1 MLEIVNLMHSIE
13 ELRTIFSAYLEQESF
28 QQEPKNLYEPNNYF
42 LKIGGK
48 RLRPILLLLSTELF
62 GGKIEESLAASLS
75 IEYFHNFTL
84 IHDDVMDKAPV
95 RRGFVTIHEK
105 YNLNTAILS
114 GDVLMI
120 KACEYLS
127 KVNPIYFKKVFD
139 IFTKTAIEV
148 CEGQQ
153 YDIDFETLQD
163 VTHKDYIEMI
173 RLKTSVLLAASMQ
186 IGATLGNANDEDANH
201 IYSYAENLGIAFQIQ
216 DDILDCYGDE
226 NLVGKQPGG
235 DIIQNKKTLLW
246 IKALQKSKINND
258 TRLQDWM
265 NKINFNNDEK
275 VNAVL
280 EIFNEYNIKAFANT
294 EKDFYVEKS
303 MDALAKINLPA
314 DKKEILKSLVD
325 YLVMRN
331 F

>member
-1 MLEIVNLMHSIE
+1 MHSIE
-13 ELRTIFSAYLEQESF
+13 ELRKIFTNYLEQESF

-42 LKIGGK
+42 LSIGGK

-62 GGKIEESLAASLS
+62 GGKLEEALAASLA

-139 IFTKTAIEV
+139 IYTKTAIEV

-153 YDIDFETLQD
+153 YDIDFETKPK
-163 VTHKDYIEMI
+163 VTHDEYIEMI
-173 RLKTSVLLAASMQ
+173 RLKTSVLLAASMK
-186 IGATLGNANDEDANH
+186 IGAILGHAKDEDANLL
-201 IYSYAENLGIAFQIQ
+201 YSYAENLGIAFQIQ
-216 DDILDCYGDE
+216 DDILDAYGDE
-226 NLVGKQPGG
+226 ALVGKQPGG
-235 DIIQNKKTLLW
+235 DIIQNKKTLLF
-246 IKALQKSKINND
+246 IEAEKQCVVNKDS
-258 TRLQDWM
+258 RLQDWTD
-265 NKINFNNDEK
+265 KITFDNIEK
-275 VNAVL
+275 VNAVTT
-280 EIFNEYNIKAFANT
+280 IFNDYNIKAFALQQR
-294 EKDFYVEKS
+294 DFYVQQS
-303 MDALAKINLPA
+303 LDSLAKINLSA
-314 DKKEILKSLVD
+314 DNRAVLKSLVD
-325 YLVMRN
+325 YLVVRN

>member
-1 MLEIVNLMHSIE
+1 MLEIVNPMHSIE
-13 ELRTIFSAYLEQESF
+13 ELRNIFSTYLEQESF
-28 QQEPKNLYEPNNYF
+28 QQEPRNLYEPNNYF

-48 RLRPILLLLSTELF
+48 RLRPILLLLSSELF
-62 GGKIEESLAASLS
+62 GGKVEESLAASLS

-153 YDIDFETLQD
+153 YDIDFETQAQ
-163 VTHKDYIEMI
+163 VSHVEYIEMI
-173 RLKTSVLLAASMQ
+173 RLKTSVLLAASMK
-186 IGATLGNANDEDANH
+186 IGAILGNANDEDADLL
-201 IYSYAENLGIAFQIQ
+201 YSYAENLGIAFQIQ
-216 DDILDCYGDE
+216 DDILDCFGDE
-226 NLVGKQPGG
+226 SLVGKQPGG

-246 IKALQKSKINND
+246 IEALQKSNNNND
-258 TRLQDWM
+258 AKLQEWM
-265 NKINFNNDEK
+265 TKTSFDNNEK
-275 VNAVL
+275 VNAIKA
-280 EIFNEYNIKAFANT
+280 IFNDYNIKDFASN
-294 EKDFYVEKS
+294 ERDIYVEKS
-303 MDALAKINLPA
+303 IAALSKINLPA

>member
-13 ELRTIFSAYLEQESF
+13 ELRKIFTAYLEQESF

-48 RLRPILLLLSTELF
+48 RLRPILLLLSTDLF
-62 GGKIEESLAASLS
+62 SGKIEESLSASLA
-75 IEYFHNFTL
+75 IEFFHNFTL

-127 KVNPIYFKKVFD
+127 KVNPTYFKKVFD
-139 IFTKTAIEV
+139 VFTKTAIEV

-153 YDIDFETLQD
+153 YDIDFETQEK
-163 VTHKDYIEMI
+163 VTHTEYIEMI
-173 RLKTSVLLAASMQ
+173 RLKTSVLLAASMK
-186 IGATLGNANDEDANH
+186 IGAILGHANDIDADLL
-201 IYSYAENLGIAFQIQ
+201 YSYAENLGIAFQIQ

-226 NLVGKQPGG
+226 ELVGKQPGG
-235 DIIQNKKTLLW
+235 DIIQNKKTLLF
-246 IKALQKSKINND
+246 IEAGKKCVETND
-258 TRLQDWM
+258 MRLQDWT
-265 NKINFNNDEK
+265 NKKEFDNIQK

-280 EIFNEYNIKAFANT
+280 EIFDTYNIKEFALH
-294 EKDFYVEKS
+294 ERDIYVQKS
-303 MDALAKINLPA
+303 MNALSKINLP
-314 DKKEILKSLVD
+314 DNKKEVLKSLVD
-325 YLVMRN
+325 YLVLRD

>member
-13 ELRTIFSAYLEQESF
+13 ELRIIFSAYLEQESF

-48 RLRPILLLLSTELF
+48 RLRPILLLLSSELF
-62 GGKIEESLAASLS
+62 GGKVEESLAASLS

-153 YDIDFETLQD
+153 YDIDFETQAE
-163 VTHKDYIEMI
+163 VTHAEYIEMI
-173 RLKTSVLLAASMQ
+173 RLKTSVLLAASMK
-186 IGATLGNANDEDANH
+186 IGAILGNANNEDADLL
-201 IYSYAENLGIAFQIQ
+201 YSYAENLGIAFQIQ
-216 DDILDCYGDE
+216 DDILDCFGDE
-226 NLVGKQPGG
+226 SLVGKQPGG

-246 IKALQKSKINND
+246 IEALQKSNNNND
-258 TRLQDWM
+258 ARLQEWM
-265 NKINFNNDEK
+265 TKTSFDNNEK
-275 VNAVL
+275 VNSIKA
-280 EIFNEYNIKAFANT
+280 IFNDYNIKDFASK
-294 EKDFYVEKS
+294 ERDIYVDKS
-303 MDALAKINLPA
+303 IAALTKINLPA